1 MIYGKNGKFITIRK
15 SELPLE
21 QRMEKRLT
29 SVRKKKRASL
39 SHNETLQKLR
49 HHNW

>member
-1 MIYGKNGKFITIRK
+1 MIYGKNGKFITIKK

-29 SVRKKKRASL
+29 SVREK
-39 SHNETLQKLR
+39 NTLACLIMKPYR
-49 HHNW
+49 K

>member
-1 MIYGKNGKFITIRK
+1 MIYGKNGKFITIKK

-29 SVRKKKRASL
+29 NIVKKNALICLIMKP
-39 SHNETLQKLR
+39 
-49 HHNW
+49 